1 MMIRTLIMV
10 IVAGIGLSGCAAIG
24 LTALG
29 ASALSGGAGAA
40 VRAGTEYTK
49 GGTVYR
55 TFTLPQ
61 DQLREVVSD
70 TFARMELAIVQDE
83 MDGVDRK
90 IVAHA
95 RGRVITLTLQPLTR
109 QVTRAHLAVAT
120 GRLGGKDR
128 ATASEIVVQ
137 LEHTADD
144 VAAASIHTAPNRRD
158 CD

>member
-10 IVAGIGLSGCAAIG
+10 VVVGIGLSGCAAVG
-24 LTALG
+24 LAALG
-29 ASALSGGAGAA
+29 SAALSSGAGAV

-49 GGTVYR
+49 TGAVYR
-55 TFTLPQ
+55 TFTLSQ

-70 TFARMELAIVQDE
+70 TFARMELAIVEDE
-83 MDGVDRK
+83 IDGVNRR

-95 RGRVITLTLQPLTR
+95 RGRVIRLTLQPLTR
-109 QVTRAHLAVAT
+109 QVTRAHLVVT
-120 GRLGGKDR
+120 SGRFGKDR

-137 LEHTADD
+137 LEHTADET
-144 VAAASIHTAPNRRD
+144 VAASIHTAPNRRD